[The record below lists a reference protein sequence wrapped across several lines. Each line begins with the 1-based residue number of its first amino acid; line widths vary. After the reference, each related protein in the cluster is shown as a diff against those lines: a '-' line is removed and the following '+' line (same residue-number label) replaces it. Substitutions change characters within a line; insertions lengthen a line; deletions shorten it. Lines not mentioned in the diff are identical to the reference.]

1 MKFSIFLCLLL
12 LQLKCLNARLLTKS
26 DGKFIRGR
34 LTGPGKS
41 AHNSDF
47 FIQGKQRPLFARR
60 MYERQRVYEMRP
72 RVRPAYPKGPPPKV
86 AKLPDAPRCTEVSE
100 GCLPNSR
107 CCDPCASCQ
116 CRFFN
121 TICFCRKTNSMCR
134 KKA

>member
-1 MKFSIFLCLLL
+1 MTVFQANLIPNKLICCDFSWPLLAGMDNCDPACKVWDKASYL
-12 LQLKCLNARLLTKS
+12 M
-26 DGKFIRGR
+26 
-34 LTGPGKS
+34 P
-41 AHNSDF
+41 
-47 FIQGKQRPLFARR
+47 
-60 MYERQRVYEMRP
+60 RP

-86 AKLPDAPRCTEVSE
+86 AKLPDAPRCTEVSK

-121 TICFCRKTNSMCR
+121 TICFCRKTNSMCG